1 MEILMEHWLS
11 LGTGA
16 FLLAMILY
24 GHYRGFIRLAVSLAV
39 LILSVVVVRTAM
51 PMVNNHLKNNTENY
65 QSVGNGQLKLT
76 GGTVWSEGD
85 ADDSN
90 GNWDISGPAQQ
101 RKIIEQLK
109 LPDQMKKALLENNN
123 SEIYGILGVDAFID
137 YVGAY
142 LAGMVL
148 NLIGCVVLFLLIYI
162 GIRSLIRWVD
172 LIARLPILHG
182 INQIAGAVLGGVH
195 GLLLVWLFF
204 VIIRICEEMPW
215 TQTFLYQIRGSLW
228 LRFLYDN
235 NIFNWVFIRI
245 LSVFT

>member
-1 MEILMEHWLS
+1 MEHWLS

-51 PMVNNHLKNNTENY
+51 PMVNNYLKNNTEIY
-65 QSVGNGQLKLT
+65 QSVGNGLLKLT

-90 GNWDISGPAQQ
+90 GNRDISGPAQQ

-123 SEIYGILGVDAFID
+123 SEI
-137 YVGAY
+137 
-142 LAGMVL
+142 
-148 NLIGCVVLFLLIYI
+148 
-162 GIRSLIRWVD
+162 
-172 LIARLPILHG
+172 
-182 INQIAGAVLGGVH
+182 
-195 GLLLVWLFF
+195 
-204 VIIRICEEMPW
+204 
-215 TQTFLYQIRGSLW
+215 
-228 LRFLYDN
+228 
-235 NIFNWVFIRI
+235 
-245 LSVFT
+245 